1 MCQRMEMNS
10 LADGAPALAAASLL
24 KDLRSAWLGLKWT
37 GSFIVPGWQGVEEQI
52 DKDTWVSG
60 KRGDS

>member
-1 MCQRMEMNS
+1 MFQKMEMNS
-10 LADGAPALAAASLL
+10 PADCAPALAAASLP

-37 GSFIVPGWQGVEEQI
+37 GSFIVLDWQGVEEQI

-60 KRGDS
+60 MWGVS